1 MNNEEVSRRSQRP
14 HKDRGGRG
22 RGSILK
28 RIFLWALSLFVLA
41 FVALAALFFYYASS
55 APTITENDLKSQ
67 TTTTI
72 YDANNKVISR
82 LGAQKR
88 EYASNSEIPT
98 LLKHGVVAIED
109 RRFYQGH
116 GVDPVRIVEAA
127 IDNVLHRSNG
137 MQGGSTI
144 TQQLVKLS
152 VFSTAASTK
161 PSSARPKKPGWPSTW
176 NATSP
181 KTRSST
187 FTSIRST
194 WGTGFTG

>member
-127 IDNVLHRSNG
+127 IDNVLH
-137 MQGGSTI
+137 
-144 TQQLVKLS
+144 LS
-152 VFSTAASTK
+152 L
-161 PSSARPKKPGWPSTW
+161 
-176 NATSP
+176 
-181 KTRSST
+181 
-187 FTSIRST
+187 IHI
-194 WGTGFTG
+194 

>member
-109 RRFYQGH
+109 RRFYQATGWTRS
-116 GVDPVRIVEAA
+116 GSWKRRSTTSYTVRT
-127 IDNVLHRSNG
+127 G
-137 MQGGSTI
+137 CKGGPR
-144 TQQLVKLS
+144 L
-152 VFSTAASTK
+152 
-161 PSSARPKKPGWPSTW
+161 PSS
-176 NATSP
+176 
-181 KTRSST
+181 
-187 FTSIRST
+187 
-194 WGTGFTG
+194 